1 MVGIDRFISSYGA
14 SGLFYNLDKQTVA
27 DILAVSQEC
36 TATENEYLLY
46 EGDQIEYLFFVLQ
59 GELITFRTNT
69 QGDEV
74 SVRLLESGD
83 VCGDSIF
90 FMDKVG
96 SSIGIKALVGAK
108 FLKIPRKI
116 VLKLVSENIQFSN
129 NIVNVLANFYQMA
142 LMQIHNLAVKKTK
155 DRLGHFLLF
164 QHLKKRH
171 SSRDVE
177 LYLTFKKNVI
187 ANFLGMTPETLSRQL
202 HALEMDKY
210 ITIDKEEIYLS
221 SPHSLCHFCDED
233 TAVFCKDLTGCP
245 NKRSKNLELS

>member
-1 MVGIDRFISSYGA
+1 MLDLDRFISSYGG
-14 SGLFYNLDKQTVA
+14 SGLFANLDRNVIA
-27 DILAVSQEC
+27 DILSVSQEC
-36 TATENEYLLY
+36 TAVENEYLLY
-46 EGDQIEYLFFVLQ
+46 EGDHIEYLFFILQ

-74 SVRLLESGD
+74 SVRLLETGD
-83 VCGDSIF
+83 VCGDSVF

-96 SSIGIKALVGAK
+96 SPIGIKALVGAK
-108 FLKIPRKI
+108 FLRIPRKT
-116 VLKLVSENIQFSN
+116 VLKLVTENIQFSN
-129 NIVNVLANFYQMA
+129 NIVSVLANFYQIA

-171 SSRDVE
+171 SSKDTE
-177 LYLTFKKNVI
+177 LYLNFKKNVI

-202 HALEMDKY
+202 HALEKDDY
-210 ITIDKEEIYLS
+210 IMIDKEEIYLS

-233 TAVFCKDLTGCP
+233 TAVYCKDLEGCP
-245 NKRSKNLELS
+245 NKRTRTP